1 MLPRVLRAVF
11 GAPLTVPGLA
21 HPTPDGSAIRDF
33 VHVRDVAAA
42 HVAAV
47 RRLTSTAR
55 GSAVYNVGTGHGCSV
70 LELIALTERVTG
82 RPVQWTGGPA
92 RPGDPSRS
100 VADPSLIARELGW
113 RARWDL
119 SDALASAWAA
129 RAAWASPDSPADG
142 LAVRGRSRQPAA
154 AG

>member
-1 MLPRVLRAVF
+1 VLADTRADALLPRVLRASR
-11 GAPLTVPGLA
+11 GRPLTVHGLA

-33 VHVRDVAAA
+33 VDVRDVAEA

-47 RRLTSTAR
+47 RRLASGWT
-55 GSAVYNVGTGHGCSV
+55 GSAVYNVGTGTGCSV
-70 LELIALTERVTG
+70 LELIGHVERVTG
-82 RPVQWTGGPA
+82 CPVPWTAGPA

-113 RARWDL
+113 QARRDL
-119 SDALASAWAA
+119 ADAVRSVV
-129 RAAWASPDSPADG
+129 P
-142 LAVRGRSRQPAA
+142 VRGRSPQPAA